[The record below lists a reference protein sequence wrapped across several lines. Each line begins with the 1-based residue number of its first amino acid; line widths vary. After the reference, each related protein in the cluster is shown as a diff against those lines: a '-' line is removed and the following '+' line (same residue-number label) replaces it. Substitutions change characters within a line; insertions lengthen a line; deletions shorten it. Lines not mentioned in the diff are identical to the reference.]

1 MTAKLS
7 ILSINS
13 DKEKEKEEEEGEEE
27 REEEG
32 TDFMLT
38 DSGARSKYAV
48 MRVFSSS
55 PSLPSLTSNTIELP
69 AHHKHD
75 SKLSLTDR
83 KRKHVENDIKSKSDY
98 CRLFINM
105 TKSKREATVCLP
117 ISNRQRIDEV
127 NLNGPESILI
137 TVHPRNKH
145 KSISFSFAVQSYH
158 KRL

>member
-13 DKEKEKEEEEGEEE
+13 DREKEKEEGEGEEE

-32 TDFMLT
+32 TDFILT

-55 PSLPSLTSNTIELP
+55 PSLPSLTSNTMELP

-75 SKLSLTDR
+75 SKLSLTDSR
-83 KRKHVENDIKSKSDY
+83 RNQAKYDIKSS
-98 CRLFINM
+98 L
-105 TKSKREATVCLP
+105 ATVACSLQ
-117 ISNRQRIDEV
+117 I
-127 NLNGPESILI
+127 
-137 TVHPRNKH
+137 
-145 KSISFSFAVQSYH
+145 
-158 KRL
+158 